1 MKKVWIDEGHGG
13 SDPGAVGNGLRESEL
28 VVKIARYTRDHLLNN
43 YEDVEVRT
51 TREFKDITVLLERRD
66 DLADAWGADVFVSD
80 HINAGGGTGF
90 ESFVFTKAG
99 ASTKAFQNV
108 VHDEI
113 MKVMNKRGIRDRG
126 KKQANFSVLRETEM
140 IALLNEFLFIDSADH
155 KHLKDEEFLKE
166 CGIAQAV
173 GIAKFLGLKE
183 KKKVSAASIGLDPIP
198 VKSSNMY
205 RLAKFYDTQSLDTL
219 KKLKEEGYSVI
230 ELPN

>member
-13 SDPGAVGNGLRESEL
+13 SDPGACANGLQEKEL
-28 VVKIARYTRDHLLNN
+28 VVKIARYTREHLLNN

-51 TREFKDITVLLERRD
+51 TREFKDLTVLLERRD

-80 HINAGGGTGF
+80 HINAGGGSGF

-113 MKVMNKRGIRDRG
+113 TKVMNKRGIRDRG

-140 IALLNEFLFIDSADH
+140 NALLNEFLFIDSADH
-155 KHLKDEEFLKE
+155 KHLKDESFLKE

-183 KKKVSAASIGLDPIP
+183 KVKPVVKEVTKKQLYRVQVGAFENKANADRL
-198 VKSSNMY
+198 VKE
-205 RLAKFYDTQSLDTL
+205 LQAK
-219 KKLKEEGYSVI
+219 GYKPFI
-230 ELPN
+230 T